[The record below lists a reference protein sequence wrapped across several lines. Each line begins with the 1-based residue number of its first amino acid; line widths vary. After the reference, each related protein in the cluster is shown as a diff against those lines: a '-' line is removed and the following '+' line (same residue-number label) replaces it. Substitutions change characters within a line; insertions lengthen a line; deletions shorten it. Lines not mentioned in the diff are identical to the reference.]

1 MAQGNPGADSMS
13 PVTTRL
19 IQAAT
24 NLYGTTPVFWGRY
37 FTSPTTTGTAE
48 YHHATE
54 NPPLNAAGI
63 RVLPIARQ
71 TANVGGDQSQGQAD
85 GTANAQDFVD
95 TFGVAE
101 LTAQG
106 GQFIMV
112 LDVEGNPDLT
122 PDYYTGW
129 TQGLISTANAM
140 SNNAVQML
148 PCLYASHGDTGT
160 WNALQTAMD
169 AGAPCSGVW
178 MARYMKS
185 LVSGQMGD
193 WSDSTVTP
201 ISPSPFPAT
210 ILAWQ
215 YAENCLS
222 GTIDC
227 SQTNP
232 GIDLEND
239 LLQFLVLPPA

>member
-1 MAQGNPGADSMS
+1 MAQGQPGADSLS
-13 PVTTRL
+13 PVTTSL

-24 NLYGTTPVFWGRY
+24 NLYGATPVFWGRY
-37 FTSPTTTGTAE
+37 FTSPTTTGTGE

-54 NPPLNAAGI
+54 NAPLNAAGI
-63 RVLPIARQ
+63 RLLPVARQ
-71 TANVGGDQSQGQAD
+71 TANVGGSQQQGQAD
-85 GTANAQDFVD
+85 GSANAQDFIE

-112 LDVEGNPDLT
+112 LDVEGNPDLA

-129 TQGLISTANAM
+129 TQGLIDTAQQM

-148 PCLYASHGDTGT
+148 PCLYASHGGTGT
-160 WNALQTAMD
+160 WSALQTATN
-169 AGAPCSGVW
+169 AGAPCAGVW
-178 MARYMKS
+178 VARYMNS

-201 ISPSPFPAT
+201 TSPNPFPAT

-222 GTIDC
+222 GSIDC

-232 GIDLEND
+232 AIDLEND

>member
-1 MAQGNPGADSMS
+1 MAQGQPGADSLI
-13 PVTTRL
+13 PVTSSL
-19 IQAAT
+19 IQQAT
-24 NLYGTTPVFWGRY
+24 ALYGTPPVFWGRY
-37 FTSPTTTGTAE
+37 FKNVTAGSGE

-63 RVLPIARQ
+63 RLLPVARQ
-71 TANVGGDQSQGQAD
+71 TTSVGGDQDQGAAD
-85 GTANAQDFVD
+85 GAANAEDFVS

-122 PDYYTGW
+122 ADYYTGW
-129 TQGLISTANAM
+129 TQGLISKAQQM
-140 SNNAVQML
+140 SNGAVQML

-160 WNALQTAMD
+160 WNALDTAMN
-169 AGAPCSGVW
+169 AGARCSGVW
-178 MARYMKS
+178 VARYLNS
-185 LVSGQMGD
+185 LASGQMGD
-193 WSDSTVTP
+193 WSDSVVTP
-201 ISPSPFPAT
+201 TQPNPFSAT

-215 YAENCLS
+215 YAENVLHGS
-222 GTIDC
+222 IDC

-232 GIDLEND
+232 AIDLQND

>member
-1 MAQGNPGADSMS
+1 MAQGQPGADSLS
-13 PVTTRL
+13 PVTSSL
-19 IQAAT
+19 IQQAT
-24 NLYGTTPVFWGRY
+24 DLFGTAPVFWGRY
-37 FTSPTTTGTAE
+37 FTSVTTAGSGE

-63 RVLPIARQ
+63 RLLPVARQ
-71 TANVGGDQSQGQAD
+71 TANVGGSQEQGAAD
-85 GTANAQDFVD
+85 GAANAQDFVE
-95 TFGVAE
+95 TFGVPE

-129 TQGLISTANAM
+129 TQGLISTAQQM
-140 SNNAVQML
+140 SGGAVQML
-148 PCLYASHGDTGT
+148 PCLYASRGDTGT
-160 WNALQTAMD
+160 WNALQTATD

-178 MARYMKS
+178 VARYMNS
-185 LVSGQMGD
+185 LVSGEMGD
-193 WSDSTVTP
+193 WSDSVMTP
-201 ISPSPFPAT
+201 TEPNPFQPT

-215 YAENCLS
+215 YAENCLNGS
-222 GTIDC
+222 IDC

-232 GIDLEND
+232 AIDLQND